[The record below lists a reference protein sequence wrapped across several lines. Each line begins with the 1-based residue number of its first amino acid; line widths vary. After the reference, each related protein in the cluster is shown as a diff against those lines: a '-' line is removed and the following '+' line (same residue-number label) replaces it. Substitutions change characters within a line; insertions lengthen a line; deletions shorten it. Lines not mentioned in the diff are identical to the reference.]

1 MRDRKRIKPLLEEFE
16 KLWLKDYDQRF
27 GQLVYNLARF
37 NNLDMFNTED
47 DEWFKAITESK
58 NKNADKE

>member
-16 KLWLKDYDQRF
+16 KLWLKDHDLRF

>member
-1 MRDRKRIKPLLEEFE
+1 MRDKKRIKPFLEEFE
-16 KLWLKDYDQRF
+16 KLWLKNPDQRF

-58 NKNADKE
+58 NKNANKE